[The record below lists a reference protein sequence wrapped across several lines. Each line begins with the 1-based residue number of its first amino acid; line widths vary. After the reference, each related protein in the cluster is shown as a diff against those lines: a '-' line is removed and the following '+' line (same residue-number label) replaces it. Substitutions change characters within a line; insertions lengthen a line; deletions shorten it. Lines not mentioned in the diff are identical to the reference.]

1 MSVDGFIAG
10 PNGEMD
16 WMEWYWDVEL
26 KKYVKE
32 LTDSVDCIVLGRKL
46 AEGFIP
52 YWESHPEEEGAETIN
67 KLLKIVFSK
76 TIKASIWENTTIAS
90 GDLIEEINKLK
101 SQTGKDIIVYGGAN
115 FVSNLIN
122 NNLIDEFHF

>member
-1 MSVDGFIAG
+1 MVSLPDRMVK
-10 PNGEMD
+10 
-16 WMEWYWDVEL
+16 WMGLEWYWDVEL

-76 TIKASIWENTTIAS
+76 TIKAWI
-90 GDLIEEINKLK
+90 L
-101 SQTGKDIIVYGGAN
+101 GKH
-115 FVSNLIN
+115 N
-122 NNLIDEFHF
+122 N